1 MAELTF
7 PYYRLNASGRNE
19 TGFVVT
25 LQIQEGPGGPL
36 PEQTVET
43 VLAGL
48 RDHLQNGD
56 DTVSTELV
64 RFATT
69 TTYL

>member
-1 MAELTF
+1 VAELTY
-7 PYYRLNASGRNE
+7 PYYRLIANGPSE
-19 TGFVVT
+19 TGFTVT

-36 PEQTVET
+36 PEQTVDT
-43 VLAGL
+43 LLAGL
-48 RDHLQNGD
+48 RALLQNGD
-56 DTVSTELV
+56 ASVSTELA

>member
-7 PYYRLNASGRNE
+7 PYYRLNANGPAE

-25 LQIQEGPGGPL
+25 LQIQEGSGGPL
-36 PEQTVET
+36 AGQTVDT

-48 RDHLQNGD
+48 RATLQND
-56 DTVSTELV
+56 DPSVSTELV
-64 RFATT
+64 KFATT

>member
-7 PYYRLNASGRNE
+7 PYYRLNANGRNE

-36 PEQTVET
+36 PEQTVES

>member
-1 MAELTF
+1 MAELTY
-7 PYYRLNASGRNE
+7 PYYRLIANGRNE
-19 TGFVVT
+19 TGFTVT

-36 PEQTVET
+36 PEQTVES

-48 RDHLQNGD
+48 RAVLQNGD
-56 DTVSTELV
+56 DAVSTELA